1 MRRAA
6 RGLPLALLLA
16 AAGAAAQQVSLD
28 LPKGP
33 HYVGDAIEIRV
44 VAEGFEEEPVP
55 EAEAPAPSQGSLAL
69 LGVSP
74 DVRSSIT
81 IINGRVTQTKRVR
94 FVYRYRYFATSPG
107 SVAVGPFRVSQGAT
121 VRSSEAL
128 QLTLRKPAESN
139 RLRVRLGLRE
149 ETAYVGER
157 VSVSLEF
164 WLAPDLQENLI
175 GYELRVPLFDLSESF
190 RLLDVPE
197 AAGETD
203 VEIET
208 AAGTLHKKG
217 TLRRQSR
224 GGGEFLIVSVPLALV
239 PLVAGTHELPPASLL
254 VEEGTHWRRDFFG
267 GRRPTRARKWRALD
281 RERTLTVKGI
291 PLEQAP
297 PSFAGA
303 VGSGF
308 NLEVSADR
316 SVVQVGEP
324 ITLTFVL
331 RGEGNLETAALPPL
345 DAEGLL
351 PAAAFRVPE
360 GDLAGA
366 LEGGEK
372 RFEAVVRVLD
382 ERVREIPA
390 LAYSWFDPAT
400 GGFETARS
408 RPIALSVGHAE
419 VIGAADVIAEAPADD
434 GELPREPGAE
444 RPPEAATP
452 ARDLAFTG
460 ADLAIERDP
469 ALLLR
474 DARSGWG
481 GAVLP
486 GGLYAGTALLVGL
499 ALVDR
504 RRRDVDPE
512 LARRRKRVAEEL
524 RRIRHARGLPA
535 GEAVA
540 ELADALRRMRALV
553 PHAASPELDS
563 FLGECDARIYAPAG
577 GREDSQSAQL
587 LHERALALGTR
598 IAERVQ

>member
-1 MRRAA
+1 V
-6 RGLPLALLLA
+6 LLLA
-16 AAGAAAQQVSLD
+16 AAGAAAQQVSLE
-28 LPKGP
+28 LPGGP

-44 VAEGFEEEPVP
+44 VAEGFEEQPVPVP
-55 EAEAPAPSQGSLAL
+55 EAPAPPVGSLAM

-74 DVRSSIT
+74 DVSSSIT
-81 IINGRVTQTKRVR
+81 IVNGRVTRTKRVR
-94 FVYRYRYFATSPG
+94 FVYRYRYFATAPG
-107 SVAVGPFRVSQGAT
+107 SVALGPFRVSQGAV
-121 VRSSEAL
+121 VRSSEAVR
-128 QLTLRKPAESN
+128 LTLRKPAESN
-139 RLRVRLGLRE
+139 RLRVRLGLRG
-149 ETAYVGER
+149 ETVYVGER
-157 VSVSLEF
+157 VPVSLEF
-164 WLAPDLQENLI
+164 WLAQGLQENLI
-175 GYELRVPLFDLSESF
+175 GYKLRVPLFDLSKSF

-197 AAGETD
+197 AAGDTD

-208 AAGTLHKKG
+208 AEGTLRKKG
-217 TLRRQSR
+217 TLRRQR
-224 GGGEFLIVSVPLALV
+224 RDGDDFLIVSVPLTLV
-239 PLVAGTHELPPASLL
+239 PLAAGMHVLPPASLL
-254 VEEGTHWRRDFFG
+254 AEEGTHWRRDFFG
-267 GRRPTRARKWRALD
+267 GRRATRARKWRALD
-281 RERTLTVKGI
+281 RERKLTVKAL
-291 PLEQAP
+291 PLERAP
-297 PSFAGA
+297 PGFAGA
-303 VGSGF
+303 VGTGF

-316 SVVQVGEP
+316 SVVQVGDP
-324 ITLTFVL
+324 ITLTFAL

-372 RFEAVVRVLD
+372 RFSAVVRVLD

-400 GGFETARS
+400 GGFETTHS
-408 RPIALSVGHAE
+408 RPIALSVGRAE

-434 GELPREPGAE
+434 GELLREPGGEVARE
-444 RPPEAATP
+444 GTTP

-481 GAVLP
+481 SAMLP
-486 GGLYAGTALLVGL
+486 GGLYAGAALLVGL
-499 ALVDR
+499 ALLDR

-512 LARRRKRVAEEL
+512 VARRRKGVAEEL
-524 RRIRHARGLPA
+524 RRIRHARGLPV

-540 ELADALRRMRALV
+540 ELARALRRMRALV
-553 PHAASPELDS
+553 PDAGSPELDS
-563 FLGECDARIYAPAG
+563 FLGECDARSYAPAG
-577 GREDSQSAQL
+577 GREDPQSDEP
-587 LHERALALGTR
+587 LHERALALGSR

>member
-1 MRRAA
+1 
-6 RGLPLALLLA
+6 
-16 AAGAAAQQVSLD
+16 
-28 LPKGP
+28 
-33 HYVGDAIEIRV
+33 
-44 VAEGFEEEPVP
+44 
-55 EAEAPAPSQGSLAL
+55 
-69 LGVSP
+69 
-74 DVRSSIT
+74 
-81 IINGRVTQTKRVR
+81 
-94 FVYRYRYFATSPG
+94 
-107 SVAVGPFRVSQGAT
+107 
-121 VRSSEAL
+121 
-128 QLTLRKPAESN
+128 
-139 RLRVRLGLRE
+139 
-149 ETAYVGER
+149 
-157 VSVSLEF
+157 VSLEF
-164 WLAPDLQENLI
+164 WLAQGLQENLI
-175 GYELRVPLFDLSESF
+175 GYKLRVPLFDLSESF
-190 RLLDVPE
+190 RLLDEPD
-197 AAGETD
+197 AAGDTD

-208 AAGTLHKKG
+208 AAGTLRKKG
-217 TLRRQSR
+217 TLRRKSR
-224 GGGEFLIVSVPLALV
+224 DGGDFLIVSVPLTLV
-239 PLVAGTHELPPASLL
+239 PLVAGMYTLPPASLL
-254 VEEGTHWRRDFFG
+254 AEEGTHWRRDFFG
-267 GRRPTRARKWRALD
+267 GRRPIRARKWRALD
-281 RERTLTVKGI
+281 RERKLTVKAL
-291 PLEQAP
+291 PLDQAP

-303 VGSGF
+303 VGTGF

-345 DAEGLL
+345 DADGLL

-372 RFEAVVRVLD
+372 RFDAVVRVLD
-382 ERVREIPA
+382 ERVSEIPA
-390 LAYSWFDPAT
+390 LAYSWLDPAT
-400 GGFETARS
+400 GGFETTRS
-408 RPIALSVGHAE
+408 RPIALSVRRAE

-434 GELPREPGAE
+434 GEFPREPGAE
-444 RPPEAATP
+444 RTPEGATP

-481 GAVLP
+481 SAMLP

-512 LARRRKRVAEEL
+512 VARRRKRVAEEL

-553 PHAASPELDS
+553 PDAASPELDS
-563 FLGECDARIYAPAG
+563 FLGECDARSYAPAG
-577 GREDSQSAQL
+577 GREDSPSDEP
-587 LHERALALGTR
+587 LHERALALGSR